1 MPYVLTYIAMDDEHQ
16 VTTNDQSENDI
27 IVIVAKRQPLK
38 AGIVQQALQNYFLL
52 LEIINYSKQ

>member
-1 MPYVLTYIAMDDEHQ
+1 MAYVLKCIAMDDEDQ

-38 AGIVQQALQNYFLL
+38 ADIVQKALQN
-52 LEIINYSKQ
+52 